1 MVVHFNLSAVDG
13 FMQTMTN
20 QKNDVEEEKDDVLED
35 EVLEEEE
42 EKDDVLEEEEEI
54 QCDNCNETIVFSKNG
69 VFILS
74 RIRQLL
80 ERAEAEGAGCKR
92 SEKRGNSVGGSRR
105 SSSSNPYN
113 VEDSSL
119 SKYDELCWCQNCFEH
134 NWKIMRDDLWECD
147 DFEQFEDD
155 EGSGAVRRR

>member
-1 MVVHFNLSAVDG
+1 MDDIFFFKLDEE
-13 FMQTMTN
+13 
-20 QKNDVEEEKDDVLED
+20 VEV
-35 EVLEEEE
+35 EVEEEE
-42 EKDDVLEEEEEI
+42 EEEEEEEDDEVLEEEEEI

-74 RIRQLL
+74 RILQL
-80 ERAEAEGAGCKR
+80 
-92 SEKRGNSVGGSRR
+92 
-105 SSSSNPYN
+105 SSSNPYN

>member
-1 MVVHFNLSAVDG
+1 MDDIFFFKLDEE
-13 FMQTMTN
+13 
-20 QKNDVEEEKDDVLED
+20 VEV
-35 EVLEEEE
+35 EVEEEE
-42 EKDDVLEEEEEI
+42 EEEEEEDEVLEEEEEI
-54 QCDNCNETIVFSKNG
+54 QCDNCNETIVFAKNG
-69 VFILS
+69 IFILS

-80 ERAEAEGAGCKR
+80 ERAEAEGAG
-92 SEKRGNSVGGSRR
+92 ERGNSVGGSRR

-119 SKYDELCWCQNCFEH
+119 SKYDELCWCQCCFEN

>member
-1 MVVHFNLSAVDG
+1 MDDIFFFKLDEE
-13 FMQTMTN
+13 
-20 QKNDVEEEKDDVLED
+20 VEV
-35 EVLEEEE
+35 EVEEEE
-42 EKDDVLEEEEEI
+42 EEDEVLEEEEEI
-54 QCDNCNETIVFSKNG
+54 QCDNCNETIVFAKNG
-69 VFILS
+69 IFILS
-74 RIRQLL
+74 RIRQL
-80 ERAEAEGAGCKR
+80 
-92 SEKRGNSVGGSRR
+92 
-105 SSSSNPYN
+105 SSSNPYN

>member
-1 MVVHFNLSAVDG
+1 MDNIFFFKLDE
-13 FMQTMTN
+13 
-20 QKNDVEEEKDDVLED
+20 DVEED

-42 EKDDVLEEEEEI
+42 EVEDEEEEEEEEI
-54 QCDNCNETIVFSKNG
+54 QCDNCNETIVFAKNG

-74 RIRQLL
+74 RTSSANASGVQSLTG
-80 ERAEAEGAGCKR
+80 AFCCAEGAGSLQIR
-92 SEKRGNSVGGSRR
+92 QL
-105 SSSSNPYN
+105 SSSNPYN

-119 SKYDELCWCQNCFEH
+119 SKYDELCWCQNCFEN

-155 EGSGAVRRR
+155 EGSGASRSR